1 MDVLILEHVLLPT
14 MSRYLLTDATRVKSR
29 PKKGRGGKR
38 RSSLKEEW
46 EEPEDEDILCIV
58 PVTGTPVEAHGMK
71 SPSPSAKAKGKANG
85 SQHSSKV
92 SREREALRVEALQE
106 WILIHRTLGDTYS
119 MYYDEAIVAC
129 YLLLFGISDAP
140 VVVVGP
146 RVPRMKDDPPSVAR
160 LHAKTMY
167 QTSHAP
173 ALTFVQA
180 LETPQTTANV
190 TSTKAATVAAFWMTA
205 FGDAV
210 TADMLE
216 AFVHQLV
223 RQVLDDEGDFRFL
236 HKSSQILWTLLA
248 GIMDVVQAM
257 LAMTEAVPT
266 LPTQARSQPAPKR
279 GANKRQKKDDASS
292 AVTTRPRSLEE
303 VHDSFGGLVRQM
315 QDRVKDLGFTDELQ
329 RDDEREEGEGKDAEV
344 GESALH
350 EGNDDAADNDSEAP
364 STPIVSMKKM
374 SSKEESPTKQRTPA
388 PSTAETSAPLAISS
402 SSQANSNGASS
413 STNGFAPVVSTLE
426 YSGIAYG
433 SNDYS
438 VANAT
443 STSSSQKILVES
455 EFLFG
460 HNVKKMILVE
470 SEFLF
475 GHNVKKMVKISGPSI
490 TVERIISSVVESCQ
504 LTQSPEQ
511 LLFTFHDPEVEE
523 FVVLDEFSLAD
534 FLQLPKKIIHLQSVA
549 PLIPGG
555 ASPEKKES
563 TTPSRLASKSDEQ
576 ETTSA
581 STDVTVSPPINKAD
595 KPLVARAH
603 VLQLITFLGVHSN
616 LSHRETRD
624 MLLSAGTYGFVNFLV
639 RLSLSQSRAN
649 DAAGDSSSCIN
660 ATASRWKIT
669 AEFPPIGSRV
679 LSLNGVFV
687 NDLERNQQITLLK
700 QRRRPFVIEFE
711 VFDPPI
717 TDTHRPNPP
726 TIKFALFYSKY
737 TSSYASKL
745 RKQID
750 KILEDYETC
759 DWADAK
765 RQGTGSP
772 QATIVSLYK
781 YIEQE
786 LQRLDLFN
794 PKRSRGDGFPPDMK
808 DVHWHAVR
816 THIEAMIFKRIVTPT
831 KQLFT
836 LYQEPMDTID
846 PSDEEY
852 EGNLFLINKRLD
864 PPPSGHEPVLP
875 RALPRI
881 QHHGPHEEVAPTD
894 PLTAVASSSSSSSQ
908 QDASVPVDAHMHLEL
923 STEHGLNMKLAYLRF
938 VTLEILGV
946 HHVGSAHHEQPPPL
960 ERQSSGDDSGGGC
973 PDKSAKLAS
982 MYPPDMASIDRI
994 LSERN
999 QIVFQEEWYQAI
1011 RGLHQ
1016 LSMLETPG
1024 EMTQRL
1030 KLVVDLIT
1038 RALEKY
1044 INRPPSLLLDPQS
1057 TMAHAQQAR
1066 EQDLLTCS
1074 ACKQVHLANG
1084 DNETISIP
1092 EPLSASTVRQWN
1104 DTYGYV
1110 NAAVWCPGSDEAAA
1124 QPKHITGDDLLPGLV
1139 FALIQANPPN
1149 IDCLLWLC
1157 AEFRHPSLHVGEEA
1171 YCLATVS
1178 SALEFVRRARYQSV
1192 DVIPHILYDHFML
1205 RYTYTLK
1212 LMLACKDGDLR
1223 QVQRLVENGA
1233 DVNGLSPDQLDSPL
1247 TACVRYNQPRILYYL
1262 LFEQHTTV
1270 VHVDAVVHLYRG
1282 PHERSTAL
1290 HIATKQGEVEMVLM
1304 LLAAGAN
1311 RYIADEEGRTPLS
1324 IAMEAEQE
1332 HLQELVTSESPPSI
1346 QYLAMYSSPYALL
1359 HTILLADSPR
1369 IDVVDM
1375 ILRKD
1380 PVAERFGY
1388 AAAGDEDSFS
1398 ITTHLFGGVA
1408 TSAAALDTTTD
1419 FTSTAIEA
1427 LVREVV
1433 MPRESLALVLQSLLL
1448 QDPAAGS
1455 TAPIYQCTRHH
1466 DYASV
1471 RALLLQA
1478 VDVNVVCPTKGYS
1491 PLIAAVYNR
1500 DVKMIQLLLH
1510 TGRGGMTA
1518 LHYAAQLG
1526 LTTVVGL
1533 LLARGAQ
1540 RGIANLQQHT
1550 AVDVAVANG
1559 HMDTANVL
1567 RFDPHKISLCLAAK
1581 HGDWLVMKALLLQ
1594 GISINVVKEH
1604 VHPQK
1609 GRHYELD
1616 TPLIAAVSH
1625 GQYELVKKLL
1635 TELPTYAAGS
1645 SSGSGPVADTAAD
1658 DDMMIFP
1665 QVLDVNQVN
1674 TIGQSALMYAAAR
1687 GEENIVLLLLK
1698 HGADRYVKD
1707 TAGHDAVH
1715 WAMAQ
1720 NHSQLAT
1727 ILRHDPDL
1735 IYVHD
1740 LIRKNDFEAVVAM
1753 FKQGVDVNLRRE
1765 RLLVNLSHPTVVAA
1779 REEALPVPPVVPASA
1794 SHAAGASAAAAATG
1808 TTGAAGPSSSSLS
1821 STASSIASTATSS
1834 LFTYHHGRRLSAPTV
1849 ARLEALQE
1857 FARMFIPGET
1867 PLIVAARYARM
1878 DVLQLLF
1885 KAPNVDIDAIEDT
1898 NGWSAL
1904 FYAAEQGQEEVV
1916 KFLLA
1921 KKANRKLEDC
1931 LGRCARDIALLHH
1944 HEVIA
1949 AMIDAD
1955 PYHVHIHDTCQH
1967 GLLMLTI
1974 GLLKQGCPPTFRDE
1988 RPGMHRQT
1996 PLMAA
2001 ASGGQVDIMR
2011 MLLRYPAV
2019 YDGKDDRDALGRT
2032 ALMRAA
2038 AVGALDATAVLLNA
2052 GCDRSLQDQQGL
2064 TARDHAA
2071 RHSFSVM
2078 FQFMSQSMVR

>member
-1 MDVLILEHVLLPT
+1 
-14 MSRYLLTDATRVKSR
+14 
-29 PKKGRGGKR
+29 
-38 RSSLKEEW
+38 
-46 EEPEDEDILCIV
+46 
-58 PVTGTPVEAHGMK
+58 
-71 SPSPSAKAKGKANG
+71 
-85 SQHSSKV
+85 
-92 SREREALRVEALQE
+92 
-106 WILIHRTLGDTYS
+106 
-119 MYYDEAIVAC
+119 
-129 YLLLFGISDAP
+129 
-140 VVVVGP
+140 
-146 RVPRMKDDPPSVAR
+146 
-160 LHAKTMY
+160 
-167 QTSHAP
+167 
-173 ALTFVQA
+173 
-180 LETPQTTANV
+180 
-190 TSTKAATVAAFWMTA
+190 
-205 FGDAV
+205 
-210 TADMLE
+210 
-216 AFVHQLV
+216 
-223 RQVLDDEGDFRFL
+223 
-236 HKSSQILWTLLA
+236 
-248 GIMDVVQAM
+248 
-257 LAMTEAVPT
+257 
-266 LPTQARSQPAPKR
+266 
-279 GANKRQKKDDASS
+279 
-292 AVTTRPRSLEE
+292 
-303 VHDSFGGLVRQM
+303 
-315 QDRVKDLGFTDELQ
+315 
-329 RDDEREEGEGKDAEV
+329 
-344 GESALH
+344 
-350 EGNDDAADNDSEAP
+350 
-364 STPIVSMKKM
+364 M

-443 STSSSQKILVES
+443 STSSSQK
-455 EFLFG
+455 
-460 HNVKKMILVE
+460 ILVE

-1380 PVAERFGY
+1380 PVAERLLAGLIVQGVDVHHVHSPRRCHDLCDPSLQQLHAYVTPLMAAVLVEDLQLVKMLLSIPFSSKMETEHAPAKDATPTTTSAVAMTRSSTAGDDHGDGHGDGASYFGQYHSPVDEVNVVGETALLVCVEKCLIAPSEALIAIAAILLRAGANRQCRDALGRSPVSVLAAVALEPSSTAAEDHRNPFGQAEDGTGGTGGGGIPPPSLASSATARQLFPSGALAFYVEQYPEICCPSPTSPAHPSAPDAASSTDNPASSTSAASLPLPPLPMKISYAFSGSGY

-1398 ITTHLFGGVA
+1398 IT
-1408 TSAAALDTTTD
+1408 
-1419 FTSTAIEA
+1419 
-1427 LVREVV
+1427 
-1433 MPRESLALVLQSLLL
+1433 
-1448 QDPAAGS
+1448 
-1455 TAPIYQCTRHH
+1455 
-1466 DYASV
+1466 
-1471 RALLLQA
+1471 
-1478 VDVNVVCPTKGYS
+1478 
-1491 PLIAAVYNR
+1491 
-1500 DVKMIQLLLH
+1500 
-1510 TGRGGMTA
+1510 
-1518 LHYAAQLG
+1518 
-1526 LTTVVGL
+1526 
-1533 LLARGAQ
+1533 
-1540 RGIANLQQHT
+1540 
-1550 AVDVAVANG
+1550 
-1559 HMDTANVL
+1559 
-1567 RFDPHKISLCLAAK
+1567 
-1581 HGDWLVMKALLLQ
+1581 
-1594 GISINVVKEH
+1594 
-1604 VHPQK
+1604 
-1609 GRHYELD
+1609 
-1616 TPLIAAVSH
+1616 
-1625 GQYELVKKLL
+1625 
-1635 TELPTYAAGS
+1635 
-1645 SSGSGPVADTAAD
+1645 
-1658 DDMMIFP
+1658 
-1665 QVLDVNQVN
+1665 
-1674 TIGQSALMYAAAR
+1674 
-1687 GEENIVLLLLK
+1687 
-1698 HGADRYVKD
+1698 
-1707 TAGHDAVH
+1707 
-1715 WAMAQ
+1715 
-1720 NHSQLAT
+1720 
-1727 ILRHDPDL
+1727 
-1735 IYVHD
+1735 
-1740 LIRKNDFEAVVAM
+1740 
-1753 FKQGVDVNLRRE
+1753 
-1765 RLLVNLSHPTVVAA
+1765 
-1779 REEALPVPPVVPASA
+1779 
-1794 SHAAGASAAAAATG
+1794 
-1808 TTGAAGPSSSSLS
+1808 
-1821 STASSIASTATSS
+1821 
-1834 LFTYHHGRRLSAPTV
+1834 
-1849 ARLEALQE
+1849 
-1857 FARMFIPGET
+1857 
-1867 PLIVAARYARM
+1867 
-1878 DVLQLLF
+1878 
-1885 KAPNVDIDAIEDT
+1885 
-1898 NGWSAL
+1898 
-1904 FYAAEQGQEEVV
+1904 
-1916 KFLLA
+1916 
-1921 KKANRKLEDC
+1921 
-1931 LGRCARDIALLHH
+1931 
-1944 HEVIA
+1944 
-1949 AMIDAD
+1949 
-1955 PYHVHIHDTCQH
+1955 
-1967 GLLMLTI
+1967 
-1974 GLLKQGCPPTFRDE
+1974 
-1988 RPGMHRQT
+1988 
-1996 PLMAA
+1996 
-2001 ASGGQVDIMR
+2001 
-2011 MLLRYPAV
+2011 
-2019 YDGKDDRDALGRT
+2019 
-2032 ALMRAA
+2032 
-2038 AVGALDATAVLLNA
+2038 
-2052 GCDRSLQDQQGL
+2052 
-2064 TARDHAA
+2064 
-2071 RHSFSVM
+2071 
-2078 FQFMSQSMVR
+2078 

>member
-1 MDVLILEHVLLPT
+1 
-14 MSRYLLTDATRVKSR
+14 
-29 PKKGRGGKR
+29 
-38 RSSLKEEW
+38 
-46 EEPEDEDILCIV
+46 
-58 PVTGTPVEAHGMK
+58 
-71 SPSPSAKAKGKANG
+71 
-85 SQHSSKV
+85 
-92 SREREALRVEALQE
+92 
-106 WILIHRTLGDTYS
+106 
-119 MYYDEAIVAC
+119 
-129 YLLLFGISDAP
+129 
-140 VVVVGP
+140 
-146 RVPRMKDDPPSVAR
+146 
-160 LHAKTMY
+160 
-167 QTSHAP
+167 
-173 ALTFVQA
+173 
-180 LETPQTTANV
+180 
-190 TSTKAATVAAFWMTA
+190 
-205 FGDAV
+205 
-210 TADMLE
+210 
-216 AFVHQLV
+216 
-223 RQVLDDEGDFRFL
+223 
-236 HKSSQILWTLLA
+236 
-248 GIMDVVQAM
+248 
-257 LAMTEAVPT
+257 
-266 LPTQARSQPAPKR
+266 
-279 GANKRQKKDDASS
+279 
-292 AVTTRPRSLEE
+292 
-303 VHDSFGGLVRQM
+303 
-315 QDRVKDLGFTDELQ
+315 
-329 RDDEREEGEGKDAEV
+329 
-344 GESALH
+344 
-350 EGNDDAADNDSEAP
+350 
-364 STPIVSMKKM
+364 M

-443 STSSSQKILVES
+443 STSSSQK
-455 EFLFG
+455 
-460 HNVKKMILVE
+460 ILVE

-765 RQGTGSP
+765 RQGT
-772 QATIVSLYK
+772 
-781 YIEQE
+781 
-786 LQRLDLFN
+786 
-794 PKRSRGDGFPPDMK
+794 
-808 DVHWHAVR
+808 
-816 THIEAMIFKRIVTPT
+816 
-831 KQLFT
+831 
-836 LYQEPMDTID
+836 
-846 PSDEEY
+846 
-852 EGNLFLINKRLD
+852 
-864 PPPSGHEPVLP
+864 
-875 RALPRI
+875 
-881 QHHGPHEEVAPTD
+881 
-894 PLTAVASSSSSSSQ
+894 
-908 QDASVPVDAHMHLEL
+908 
-923 STEHGLNMKLAYLRF
+923 
-938 VTLEILGV
+938 
-946 HHVGSAHHEQPPPL
+946 
-960 ERQSSGDDSGGGC
+960 
-973 PDKSAKLAS
+973 
-982 MYPPDMASIDRI
+982 
-994 LSERN
+994 
-999 QIVFQEEWYQAI
+999 EEWYQAI